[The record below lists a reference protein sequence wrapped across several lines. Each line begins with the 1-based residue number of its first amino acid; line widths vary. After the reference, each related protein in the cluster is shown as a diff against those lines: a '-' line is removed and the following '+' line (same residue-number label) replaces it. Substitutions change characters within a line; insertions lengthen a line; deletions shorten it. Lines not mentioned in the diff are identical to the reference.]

1 MIWLIV
7 WDVICA
13 QIGVFEAFGSSNALL
28 GIKSQSLRVSLWE
41 KNSKISFLS
50 FRPCPEVPHYPHSA
64 KFGQRRILRSTQ
76 YVKDLA
82 KLINILLKITYSLLL

>member
-1 MIWLIV
+1 
-7 WDVICA
+7 
-13 QIGVFEAFGSSNALL
+13 
-28 GIKSQSLRVSLWE
+28 LRVALWE
-41 KNSKISFLS
+41 KNPKVGFLS
-50 FRPCPEVPHYPHSA
+50 FWPCPKVPHYPHGA